1 MATQRI
7 YYGSGIWVPENA
19 KVEELLTAKGIA
31 REGRSSDWLVLAGS
45 VSCYKGKLVEA
56 LGYLSQFYAH
66 VFFVFSNMDFQLNG
80 ADYLGYISSVKS
92 KLSGYS
98 NVSVLNN
105 DVVEVNDFKI
115 AGSSAWYYLASNYSK
130 AYWDTFS
137 LDKTNVHSSWSESN
151 AHSYLDADFLSS
163 LKNEGIDLLITYFPP
178 CEYVDFDEKG
188 DTACANL
195 RGVFI
200 PEDVPWI
207 AGIDSFY
214 EEGMTPVQPYTVFQA
229 NMLSDAYDLPFM
241 ELNKNRKEVLIYG
254 KNFLKDF

>member
-7 YYGSGIWVPENA
+7 YYGSGVWVPENA
-19 KVEELLTAKGIA
+19 RVEELLTARGIA

-45 VSCYKGKLVEA
+45 VSCYEDRLVES
-56 LGYLSQFYAH
+56 LGYLSQFYGH
-66 VFFVFSNMDFQLNG
+66 VFFVFSNMDFQLDE
-80 ADYLGYISSVKS
+80 ADYLDYISSVKEDL
-92 KLSGYS
+92 KEYS
-98 NVSVLNN
+98 NVSVLDN
-105 DVVEVNDFKI
+105 DVVEVDGFRV

-137 LDKTNVHSSWSESN
+137 LDKTNIHSSWSESN
-151 AHSYLDADFLSS
+151 AHSDRDADFLSN

-178 CEYVDFDEKG
+178 CDMEVKSERD

-200 PEDVPWI
+200 PEDIPWI

-214 EEGMTPVQPYTVFQA
+214 EEGMTPVRPYTVFQA
-229 NMLSDAYDLPFM
+229 NMLSGAYDLPFM
-241 ELNKNRKEVLIYG
+241 ELNKTERKS
-254 KNFLKDF
+254 

>member
-1 MATQRI
+1 MAIQRI
-7 YYGSGIWVPENA
+7 YYGSGVWVPENA
-19 KVEELLTAKGIA
+19 KVKELLESKGIA
-31 REGRSSDWLVLAGS
+31 LEGRSSDWLVLAGS
-45 VSCYKGKLVEA
+45 VSCYRSKLVEA
-56 LGYLSQFYAH
+56 LGYLSEFYAQ

-80 ADYLGYISSVKS
+80 ADYSEYISSVKEDL
-92 KLSGYS
+92 KEYP
-98 NVSVLNN
+98 NVSVLDN
-105 DVVEVNDFKI
+105 DIVEVDGFRV

-151 AHSYLDADFLSS
+151 AHSDRDADFLSN
-163 LKNEGIDLLITYFPP
+163 LRNGGIDLLITYFPP
-178 CEYVDFDEKG
+178 CDMEVESEKG

-214 EEGMTPVQPYTVFQA
+214 KEGMTPVRPYTVFQA
-229 NMLSDAYDLPFM
+229 NMLSGAYDLPYL
-241 ELNKNRKEVLIYG
+241 ELNKTERTS
-254 KNFLKDF
+254 

>member
-7 YYGSGIWVPENA
+7 YYGSGIWVLEDA
-19 KVEELLTAKGIA
+19 KVSEFLQNRGIA

-45 VSCYKGKLVEA
+45 VSCYKGKLVES

-66 VFFVFSNMDFQLNG
+66 VFFVFSNMDFQLDG
-80 ADYLGYISSVKS
+80 ADYLDYISSVKEDL
-92 KLSGYS
+92 KEYS
-98 NVSVLNN
+98 NVHVLDNSI
-105 DVVEVNDFKI
+105 VEVDGFRV

-151 AHSYLDADFLSS
+151 AHSDRDADFLST

-178 CEYVDFDEKG
+178 CDMEIGSEKG
-188 DTACANL
+188 DTACAKL
-195 RGVFI
+195 RGVFV
-200 PEDVPWI
+200 PEDIPWI

-214 EEGMTPVQPYTVFQA
+214 EEGMTPVRPYTVFQA
-229 NMLSDAYDLPFM
+229 NMLSGAYDLPFM
-241 ELNKNRKEVLIYG
+241 ELNKIERKS
-254 KNFLKDF
+254 

>member
-1 MATQRI
+1 MAIQRI

-19 KVEELLTAKGIA
+19 RAEDLLMAKGIA

-45 VSCYKGKLVEA
+45 VSCYEDRLVES

-66 VFFVFSNMDFQLNG
+66 VFFVFSNMDFQLDG
-80 ADYLGYISSVKS
+80 ADYLDYISSVKEDL
-92 KLSGYS
+92 KEYS
-98 NVSVLNN
+98 NVHVLDNSI
-105 DVVEVNDFKI
+105 VEVDGFRV

-151 AHSYLDADFLSS
+151 AHSDRDADFLST

-178 CEYVDFDEKG
+178 CDMEIGSEKG

-200 PEDVPWI
+200 PEDVPWV

-214 EEGMTPVQPYTVFQA
+214 EEGMTPVRPYTVFQA
-229 NMLSDAYDLPFM
+229 NMLSGAYDLPFM
-241 ELNKNRKEVLIYG
+241 ELNKTERNS
-254 KNFLKDF
+254 

>member
-7 YYGSGIWVPENA
+7 YYGSGIWIPENA
-19 KVEELLTAKGIA
+19 KVKELLTARGVA

-56 LGYLSQFYAH
+56 LGCLSEFYAQ
-66 VFFVFSNMDFQLNG
+66 VFFVFSNMDFQLDG
-80 ADYLGYISSVKS
+80 ADYLDYISSVKEDL
-92 KLSGYS
+92 KEYP
-98 NVSVLNN
+98 NVSVLDN
-105 DVVEVNDFKI
+105 DIVEVDGFRV
-115 AGSSAWYYLASNYSK
+115 AGSSAWYYSASNYSK

-137 LDKTNVHSSWSESN
+137 LDKVNVHSSWKESN
-151 AHSYLDADFLSS
+151 EHSDRDADFLSG
-163 LKNEGIDLLITYFPP
+163 LKNENLGLLITYFPP
-178 CEYVDFDEKG
+178 CEYVDFDEKS

-214 EEGMTPVQPYTVFQA
+214 EEGMTPVRPYTVFQA
-229 NMLSDAYDLPFM
+229 NMLSGAYDLPFM
-241 ELNKNRKEVLIYG
+241 ELNKTERKS
-254 KNFLKDF
+254 

>member
-19 KVEELLTAKGIA
+19 KVKELLTAKGIA
-31 REGRSSDWLVLAGS
+31 REGRSSDWFVLAGS
-45 VSCYKGKLVEA
+45 VSCYRDKLVEA

-66 VFFVFSNMDFQLNG
+66 VFFVFSDMDFQLDG
-80 ADYLGYISSVKS
+80 ADYLDYISSVKS
-92 KLSGYS
+92 ELSGYS
-98 NVSVLNN
+98 NVSVLDN
-105 DVVEVNDFKI
+105 DIVEVDGFKV

-151 AHSYLDADFLSS
+151 AHSDRDADFLSE
-163 LKNEGIDLLITYFPP
+163 LKNKDIELLITYFPP
-178 CEYVDFDEKG
+178 CEYVDFDEKS

-195 RGVFI
+195 RGVWI
-200 PEDVPWI
+200 SEDIPWI

-214 EEGMTPVQPYTVFQA
+214 EEGMTPVRPYTVFQA
-229 NMLSDAYDLPFM
+229 NMLSGAYDLPYL
-241 ELNKNRKEVLIYG
+241 ELNKTERTS
-254 KNFLKDF
+254 

>member
-1 MATQRI
+1 MAIQRI

-19 KVEELLTAKGIA
+19 RAEDLLMAKGIA

-45 VSCYKGKLVEA
+45 VSCYEDRLVES

-66 VFFVFSNMDFQLNG
+66 VFFVFSNMDFHLDG
-80 ADYLGYISSVKS
+80 DDYLEYISSVKEDL
-92 KLSGYS
+92 KEYS
-98 NVSVLNN
+98 NVHILDNSI
-105 DVVEVNDFKI
+105 VEVDGFRV

-151 AHSYLDADFLSS
+151 AHSDRDADFLST

-178 CEYVDFDEKG
+178 CDMEIGSEKG

-214 EEGMTPVQPYTVFQA
+214 EEGMIPVRPYTVFQA
-229 NMLSDAYDLPFM
+229 NMLSGAYDLPFM
-241 ELNKNRKEVLIYG
+241 ELNKIERKS
-254 KNFLKDF
+254 

>member
-7 YYGSGIWVPENA
+7 YYSSGVWIPENA
-19 KVEELLTAKGIA
+19 KVKDLLTAKGIA
-31 REGRSSDWLVLAGS
+31 IEGRSSGWLVLAGS
-45 VSCYKGKLVEA
+45 VSCYRGKLVEA
-56 LGYLSQFYAH
+56 LGYLSQFYGH

-80 ADYLGYISSVKS
+80 ADYSDYISSVKEDL
-92 KLSGYS
+92 KEYP
-98 NVSVLNN
+98 NVSVLDN
-105 DVVEVNDFKI
+105 DIVEVEGFRV

-151 AHSYLDADFLSS
+151 AHSDRDADFLSS
-163 LKNEGIDLLITYFPP
+163 LKNESIDLLITYFPP
-178 CEYVDFDEKG
+178 CEYVDFDEKS

-200 PEDVPWI
+200 PEEVLWI

-214 EEGMTPVQPYTVFQA
+214 EEGMTPVRPYTVFQA
-229 NMLSDAYDLPFM
+229 NMLSGAYDLPYL
-241 ELNKNRKEVLIYG
+241 ELNKTERTS
-254 KNFLKDF
+254 

>member
-19 KVEELLTAKGIA
+19 KVKELLTAKGIA
-31 REGRSSDWLVLAGS
+31 HEGRSSDWLVLAGS
-45 VSCYKGKLVEA
+45 VSCYEERLVEA

-66 VFFVFSNMDFQLNG
+66 VFFVFSNMDFQLDG
-80 ADYLGYISSVKS
+80 ADYLDYISSVKEDL
-92 KLSGYS
+92 KEYS
-98 NVSVLNN
+98 NVHVLDNSI
-105 DVVEVNDFKI
+105 VEVDGFRV

-151 AHSYLDADFLSS
+151 AHSDRDADFLST

-178 CEYVDFDEKG
+178 CDMEIGSEKG

-200 PEDVPWI
+200 PEDVPWV

-214 EEGMTPVQPYTVFQA
+214 EEGMTPVRPYTVFQA
-229 NMLSDAYDLPFM
+229 NMLSGAYDLPFM
-241 ELNKNRKEVLIYG
+241 ELNKTERKS
-254 KNFLKDF
+254 

>member
-7 YYGSGIWVPENA
+7 YYGSGIWISENA
-19 KVEELLTAKGIA
+19 KVKELLTDRGIA

-56 LGYLSQFYAH
+56 LGYLSEFYAQ
-66 VFFVFSNMDFQLNG
+66 VFFVFSDMDFQLNG
-80 ADYLGYISSVKS
+80 ADYLEYISSVKEDL
-92 KLSGYS
+92 KEYS
-98 NVSVLNN
+98 NVHVLDN
-105 DVVEVNDFKI
+105 DLVEVDGFRV

-137 LDKTNVHSSWSESN
+137 LDKANVHSSWSESN
-151 AHSYLDADFLSS
+151 SHSDRDADFLSN
-163 LKNEGIDLLITYFPP
+163 LKNRGIDLLITYFPP
-178 CEYVDFDEKG
+178 CDMEVDSEKG
-188 DTACANL
+188 YTTCANL

-214 EEGMTPVQPYTVFQA
+214 VEGMTSVRTYTVFQA
-229 NMLSDAYDLPFM
+229 NMLSGAYDLPFM
-241 ELNKNRKEVLIYG
+241 ELNKTERKS
-254 KNFLKDF
+254 

>member
-19 KVEELLTAKGIA
+19 RVEELLTARGVA

-45 VSCYKGKLVEA
+45 VSCYRSNLVEA
-56 LGYLSQFYAH
+56 LGYLSKFYAQ
-66 VFFVFSNMDFQLNG
+66 VFFVFSSMDFQLNG
-80 ADYLGYISSVKS
+80 ANYLEYISSVKEDL
-92 KLSGYS
+92 KEYE
-98 NVSVLNN
+98 NIHVLDNR
-105 DVVEVNDFKI
+105 VVEVDGFKV

-151 AHSYLDADFLSS
+151 AHSDRDADFLSN

-178 CEYVDFDEKG
+178 CDMEVESEKG

-200 PEDVPWI
+200 PEDVSWI
-207 AGIDSFY
+207 AGIDSRHY
-214 EEGMTPVQPYTVFQA
+214 EGMTPVRPYTVFQA
-229 NMLSDAYDLPFM
+229 NILNCVYGLPYL
-241 ELNKNRKEVLIYG
+241 ELNKTERKS
-254 KNFLKDF
+254 

>member
-19 KVEELLTAKGIA
+19 KVEELLTTRGIA
-31 REGRSSDWLVLAGS
+31 REGRFSDWLVLAGS
-45 VSCYKGKLVEA
+45 VSCYRGKLVEA

-66 VFFVFSNMDFQLNG
+66 VFFVFSDMDFQLNG
-80 ADYLGYISSVKS
+80 ADYLEYISSVKEDL
-92 KLSGYS
+92 KEYP
-98 NVSVLNN
+98 NVSVLDN
-105 DVVEVNDFKI
+105 DVVEVDGFRV

-137 LDKTNVHSSWSESN
+137 LDKVNVHSSWTESN
-151 AHSYLDADFLSS
+151 EHSDRDADFLSN
-163 LKNEGIDLLITYFPP
+163 LKNEDIDLLITYFPP
-178 CEYVDFDEKG
+178 CDMEVESEKG

-200 PEDVPWI
+200 PEEVLWI

-214 EEGMTPVQPYTVFQA
+214 EEGMTPVRPYTVFQA
-229 NMLSDAYDLPFM
+229 NMLSGAYDLPYL
-241 ELNKNRKEVLIYG
+241 ELNKTERTS
-254 KNFLKDF
+254 

>member
-19 KVEELLTAKGIA
+19 KVEDLLTNRGVA
-31 REGRSSDWLVLAGS
+31 REGRSSDWIVLAGS
-45 VSCYKGKLVEA
+45 VSCYRSKLVEA
-56 LGYLSQFYAH
+56 LGYLSKFYSQ

-80 ADYLGYISSVKS
+80 ADYLEYISSVKS
-92 KLSGYS
+92 KLIGYS
-98 NVSVLNN
+98 NISILDN
-105 DVVEVNDFKI
+105 DVVEVDGFRV

-151 AHSYLDADFLSS
+151 AHSNRDADFLSN
-163 LKNEGIDLLITYFPP
+163 LKNRGIDLLITYFPP
-178 CEYVDFDEKG
+178 CDMEVGNEKG

-214 EEGMTPVQPYTVFQA
+214 EEGMSPVRPYTVFQA
-229 NMLSDAYDLPFM
+229 NMLSGAYDLPFM
-241 ELNKNRKEVLIYG
+241 ELNKTERKS
-254 KNFLKDF
+254 

>member
-19 KVEELLTAKGIA
+19 KVKELLTAKGIA

-45 VSCYKGKLVEA
+45 VSCYKGKLVES

-66 VFFVFSNMDFQLNG
+66 VFFVFSDMDFQLDG
-80 ADYLGYISSVKS
+80 ADYLEYISSVKEDL
-92 KLSGYS
+92 KEYP
-98 NVSVLNN
+98 NVSVLDN
-105 DVVEVNDFKI
+105 DIVEVDGFRV

-137 LDKTNVHSSWSESN
+137 LDKTNVHSSWTESN
-151 AHSYLDADFLSS
+151 AHSDRDADFLSG
-163 LKNEGIDLLITYFPP
+163 LKNKNIDLLITYFPP
-178 CEYVDFDEKG
+178 CDMEVESGKG
-188 DTACANL
+188 YTACANL

-214 EEGMTPVQPYTVFQA
+214 EKGMTSVRPYTVFQA
-229 NMLSDAYDLPFM
+229 NMLSGAYDLPFM
-241 ELNKNRKEVLIYG
+241 ELNKTERKS
-254 KNFLKDF
+254 

>member
-19 KVEELLTAKGIA
+19 KVKELLTERGIA
-31 REGRSSDWLVLAGS
+31 LGGRSSDWLVLAGS
-45 VSCYKGKLVEA
+45 VSCYRGKLVEA

-80 ADYLGYISSVKS
+80 ADYLEYISSVKED
-92 KLSGYS
+92 LREYP
-98 NVSVLNN
+98 NVHVLDN
-105 DVVEVNDFKI
+105 DLVEVDGFRV

-137 LDKTNVHSSWSESN
+137 LDKTIVHSSWKDSN
-151 AHSYLDADFLSS
+151 EHSDRDADFLSN
-163 LKNEGIDLLITYFPP
+163 LKNEGINLLITYFPP
-178 CEYVDFDEKG
+178 CEYADFDEKS

-200 PEDVPWI
+200 PEDIPWI

-214 EEGMTPVQPYTVFQA
+214 EEGMTPVRPYTVFQA
-229 NMLSDAYDLPFM
+229 NMLSGAYDLPYL
-241 ELNKNRKEVLIYG
+241 ELNKTERTS
-254 KNFLKDF
+254 

>member
-19 KVEELLTAKGIA
+19 KVEELLTTKGIA
-31 REGRSSDWLVLAGS
+31 REGRSSDWIVLAGS
-45 VSCYKGKLVEA
+45 VSCYRSKLVEA
-56 LGYLSQFYAH
+56 LGYLSKFYAQ

-80 ADYLGYISSVKS
+80 ADYLEYISSVKEDL
-92 KLSGYS
+92 KEYENIHILD
-98 NVSVLNN
+98 NR
-105 DVVEVNDFKI
+105 VVEVDGFKV

-151 AHSYLDADFLSS
+151 AHSNRDADFLSN
-163 LKNEGIDLLITYFPP
+163 LKNRGIDLLITYFPP
-178 CEYVDFDEKG
+178 CDMEVESEKG

-200 PEDVPWI
+200 PEDVSWI
-207 AGIDSFY
+207 AGIDSRHY
-214 EEGMTPVQPYTVFQA
+214 EGMTPVRPYTVFQA
-229 NMLSDAYDLPFM
+229 NILNCVYGLPYL
-241 ELNKNRKEVLIYG
+241 ELNKTERKS
-254 KNFLKDF
+254 

>member
-19 KVEELLTAKGIA
+19 KVEELLSDKGIA

-45 VSCYKGKLVEA
+45 VSCYEDRLVES
-56 LGYLSQFYAH
+56 LRYLSQFYAH
-66 VFFVFSNMDFQLNG
+66 VFFVFSNIDFHLDG
-80 ADYLGYISSVKS
+80 DDYLEYISSVKEDL
-92 KLSGYS
+92 KEYS
-98 NVSVLNN
+98 NVHILDNSI
-105 DVVEVNDFKI
+105 VEVDGFRV

-151 AHSYLDADFLSS
+151 AHSDRDADFLST

-178 CEYVDFDEKG
+178 CDMEIGSEKG

-195 RGVFI
+195 RGVFV
-200 PEDVPWI
+200 PEDIPWI

-214 EEGMTPVQPYTVFQA
+214 EEGMIPVRPYTVFQA
-229 NMLSDAYDLPFM
+229 NMLSGAYDLPFM
-241 ELNKNRKEVLIYG
+241 ELNKTERKS
-254 KNFLKDF
+254 

>member
-1 MATQRI
+1 MAIQRI

-19 KVEELLTAKGIA
+19 RAEDLLMAKGIA

-45 VSCYKGKLVEA
+45 VSCYKGKLVES

-80 ADYLGYISSVKS
+80 ADYLEYISSVREGLKE
-92 KLSGYS
+92 YP
-98 NVSVLNN
+98 NVSILDN
-105 DVVEVNDFKI
+105 DIVELDGFRV

-151 AHSYLDADFLSS
+151 AHSDRDADFLST
-163 LKNEGIDLLITYFPP
+163 LKNEDIDLLITYFPP
-178 CEYVDFDEKG
+178 CDMEVESEKG
-188 DTACANL
+188 DTACANT

-200 PEDVPWI
+200 PEDIPWI

-214 EEGMTPVQPYTVFQA
+214 EEDMIPARPYTVFQA
-229 NMLSDAYDLPFM
+229 NMLSGAYDLPFM
-241 ELNKNRKEVLIYG
+241 ELNKTERKS
-254 KNFLKDF
+254 

>member
-19 KVEELLTAKGIA
+19 RVEELLTARGIA
-31 REGRSSDWLVLAGS
+31 REGRSSDWIVLAGS
-45 VSCYKGKLVEA
+45 VSCYEDRLVES
-56 LGYLSQFYAH
+56 LGYLSQFYGH
-66 VFFVFSNMDFQLNG
+66 VFFVFSNMDFQLDE
-80 ADYLGYISSVKS
+80 ADYLDYISSVKEDL
-92 KLSGYS
+92 KEYS
-98 NVSVLNN
+98 NVSVLDN
-105 DVVEVNDFKI
+105 DVVEVDGFRV

-151 AHSYLDADFLSS
+151 AHSDRDADFLSN
-163 LKNEGIDLLITYFPP
+163 LKNKGIDLLITYFPP
-178 CEYVDFDEKG
+178 CDMEVDSEKG

-200 PEDVPWI
+200 PEEIPWI

-214 EEGMTPVQPYTVFQA
+214 EEGMIPVRPYTVFQA
-229 NMLSDAYDLPFM
+229 NMLSGAYDLPFM
-241 ELNKNRKEVLIYG
+241 ELNKTERKS
-254 KNFLKDF
+254 